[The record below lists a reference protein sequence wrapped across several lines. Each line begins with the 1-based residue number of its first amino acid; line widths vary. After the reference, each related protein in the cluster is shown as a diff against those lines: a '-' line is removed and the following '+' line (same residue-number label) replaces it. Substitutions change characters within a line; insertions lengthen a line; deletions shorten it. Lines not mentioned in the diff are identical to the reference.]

1 MSNLK
6 KLREKA
12 QTTQTALAALVGM
25 TQGAIAHYE
34 NGRRVPG
41 LSECR
46 LIVTALNTLGVTCSL
61 DDVFPV
67 SDLAP
72 HKKNAA

>member
-6 KLREKA
+6 RIREKVGM
-12 QTTQTALAALVGM
+12 TQAELADAIGM

-34 NGRRVPG
+34 NERRKPG

-46 LIVTALNTLGVTCSL
+46 LIVDALNRKGAKASL
-61 DDVFPV
+61 DEVFPP
-67 SDLAP
+67 SRAER
-72 HKKNAA
+72 KTAA